1 MGFIADCFQ
10 SPLDKFT
17 SSLEEVERHPTT
29 PIALA
34 QLHIFGKGKL
44 FTIELPEKPGERIM
58 GERYL
63 KILMGTPKCCFQ
75 LEKFFFFKEIVEG

>member
-75 LEKFFFFKEIVEG
+75 LEKFFFF